1 MFEPVYAWRFL
12 TGSKRRGILSLLG
25 IFLAAILLFTII
37 FHAIFPPLEGGEISW
52 LRALLFIL
60 ETITTVGYGDLLP
73 FRNDLTN
80 LFTIV
85 LILAGVF
92 MIFLSIPVLLEPV
105 LARIINAPPPTGTSR
120 EMKGHVVIVGY
131 GNLARALIESLIISD
146 LGIVIVE
153 PDEAVAREI
162 VSRYRSR
169 VSVVWGDSMS
179 TRTWEHAWVGHAH
192 SVVVC
197 EDEKTAAEIILGIR
211 DQTRGSIIAVVDDLA
226 YDRYLRYAGAEYV
239 LSPKNSTGK
248 ILARHAVIR
257 PDVDTI
263 FEAISL
269 DHMKIEEGREKDGT
283 LKLVKVPVMPGCIA
297 FGKSLGELA
306 LYERYGVDLLFLW
319 KAGEFISSPKKE
331 DLLDTSTM
339 LFLLGKASSVSD
351 VLDREFCIQEAGEP
365 AAVIAGYGDVGKAA
379 FQELSEAGIRCTVVD
394 RKSHGIREVGEPA
407 CVITGYGDVGKAAF
421 QELSGA
427 GIRCTVVDRKSHGIR
442 EVVGNAEDEAILK
455 AAGVEGARFVVVAV
469 NNDWVNIF
477 TTLVARN
484 LSPSAKILARA
495 NEPGSVEKL
504 YKAGA
509 DYVALLPTIGGQVI
523 AGIILSDI
531 VRVLVD
537 LPNGQKVLMKH
548 LTSHAGITVRDLER
562 KTGVRIVGIE
572 GHGRSVVRPV
582 PAEPIREGD
591 SVIAVGLN
599 ENLKKLIHFI

>member
-1 MFEPVYAWRFL
+1 MGEGILSWRSLF
-12 TGSKRRGILSLLG
+12 GSGRRGILSLLG
-25 IFLAAILLFTII
+25 IFLLTILLFTTL
-37 FHAIFPPLEGGEISW
+37 FHALFPLFEGREISW
-52 LRALLFIL
+52 LQALLFVL
-60 ETITTVGYGDLLP
+60 ETITTVGFGELLP
-73 FRNDLTN
+73 FRSDLTI
-80 LFTIV
+80 LFTVI

-92 MIFLSIPVLLEPV
+92 MIFMFIPVLLEPV
-105 LARIINAPPPTGTSR
+105 LARIISAPPPTRTTR
-120 EMKGHVVIVGY
+120 EMKGHVVIAGY
-131 GNLARALIESLIISD
+131 GPLARALIESLIISD

-153 PDEAVAREI
+153 SEEAVARE
-162 VSRYRSR
+162 VFSRYHSR
-169 VSVVWGDSMS
+169 VSVVWGDYMS
-179 TRTWEHAWVGHAH
+179 PRTWEHAWVGHAH

-197 EDEKTAAEIILGIR
+197 EDERTAAEIILGIR

-248 ILARHAVIR
+248 ILARHAVMR

-269 DHMKIEEGREKDGT
+269 DHMKIEEGRAKDGT

-297 FGKSLGELA
+297 FGKTLGDLA

-319 KAGEFISSPKKE
+319 KAGEFVSSPGKE
-331 DLLDTSTM
+331 DLLDASTM
-339 LFLLGKASSVSD
+339 LFLLGKASAVSE
-351 VLDREFCIQEAGEP
+351 VLDREFCVGEAGEA
-365 AAVIAGYGDVGKAA
+365 AAVIAGYGDVGRAA
-379 FQELSEAGIRCTVVD
+379 FQELT
-394 RKSHGIREVGEPA
+394 
-407 CVITGYGDVGKAAF
+407 
-421 QELSGA
+421 GA

-442 EVVGNAEDEAILK
+442 EVVGNAEDEAVLK

-469 NNDWVNIF
+469 NNDGVNIF

-484 LSPSAKILARA
+484 LNPSVKILARA

-548 LTSHAGITVRDLER
+548 LTRHAGITTGELEKR
-562 KTGVRIVGIE
+562 TGIRIVGIE
-572 GHGRSVVRPV
+572 GPGRSLVRP
-582 PAEPIREGD
+582 AAGEPVNEGD

-599 ENLKKLIHFI
+599 EDLKALIHFI

>member
-1 MFEPVYAWRFL
+1 MVEPLLFWKSLV
-12 TGSKRRGILSLLG
+12 GSRRRGIPLL
-25 IFLAAILLFTII
+25 ILALALALLLFTII
-37 FHAIFPPLEGGEISW
+37 FHTIYPLFEGKEISW
-52 LRALLFIL
+52 FQALLFIL
-60 ETITTVGYGDLLP
+60 ETITTVGYGELLP
-73 FRNDLTN
+73 FRSDYTI

-85 LILAGVF
+85 LILTGVF
-92 MIFLSIPVLLEPV
+92 MIFMFIPLLLEPV
-105 LARIINAPPPTGTSR
+105 LTRIITAPPTTGPSR
-120 EMKGHVVIVGY
+120 EMKGHVVIAGY
-131 GNLARALIESLIISD
+131 GPLARALIESLIISD
-146 LGIVIVE
+146 LEIVVVE
-153 PDEAVAREI
+153 SDEAVARE
-162 VSRYRSR
+162 VFTLYPRR
-169 VSVVWGDSMS
+169 VSVVWGDYMS
-179 TRTWEHAWVGHAH
+179 PRTWEHAWVKHAH
-192 SVVVC
+192 SIVLC
-197 EDEKTAAEIILGIR
+197 EDERTAAEIILGVR
-211 DQTRGSIIAVVDDLA
+211 DQTRGSIIAAVDDLA

-248 ILARHAVIR
+248 ILARHAAMR

-269 DHMKIEEGREKDGT
+269 DHMKLEEGRTGDGT

-297 FGKSLGELA
+297 FGKSLGELR

-319 KAGEFISSPKKE
+319 KEGEFVSSPKE
-331 DLLDTSTM
+331 EEFMDASTM
-339 LFLLGKASSVSD
+339 LFLLGKASSVSE
-351 VLDREFCIQEAGEP
+351 VLDREFCI
-365 AAVIAGYGDVGKAA
+365 
-379 FQELSEAGIRCTVVD
+379 
-394 RKSHGIREVGEPA
+394 REVGDA
-407 CVITGYGDVGKAAF
+407 AAVITGYGDVGKAAF
-421 QELSGA
+421 HELSGA
-427 GIRCTVVDRKSHGIR
+427 GIRCTVVDRKSHGIS

-484 LSPSAKILARA
+484 LNPSVKILARA

-523 AGIILSDI
+523 AGIILADI

-548 LTSHAGITVRDLER
+548 LTRHAGIPVGKVER

-572 GHGRSVVRPV
+572 GPGRSVVRPG
-582 PAEPIREGD
+582 PGEPINEGD

-599 ENLKKLIHFI
+599 EALKKLIHFI

>member
-1 MFEPVYAWRFL
+1 AWRFL
-12 TGSKRRGILSLLG
+12 TSSKRRGILSLLG
-25 IFLAAILLFTII
+25 IFLLFILLFTIT
-37 FHAIFPPLEGGEISW
+37 FHALFPILEGREISW
-52 LRALLFIL
+52 LQALLFIL
-60 ETITTVGYGDLLP
+60 ETITTVGFGELLP
-73 FRNDLTN
+73 FRSDLSI

-92 MIFLSIPVLLEPV
+92 LIFLSIPILLEPV
-105 LARIINAPPPTGTSR
+105 LTHIINAPPPTETSR
-120 EMKGHVVIVGY
+120 EMKGHVVIAGY

-153 PDEAVAREI
+153 ADEAVARE
-162 VSRYRSR
+162 VFARYRSR
-169 VSVVWGDSMS
+169 VSVVWGDYMS
-179 TRTWEHAWVGHAH
+179 PRTWEHAWLGHAH

-197 EDEKTAAEIILGIR
+197 EDERTAAEIILGIR
-211 DQTRGSIIAVVDDLA
+211 DQTRGSVIAVVDDLA

-248 ILARHAVIR
+248 ILARHAVMR

-269 DHMKIEEGREKDGT
+269 DHMKLEEGRAMDGT

-306 LYERYGVDLLFLW
+306 LFERYGVDLLFLW
-319 KAGEFISSPKKE
+319 KAGEFVSSPGGDE
-331 DLLDTSTM
+331 LLDASTM
-339 LFLLGKASSVSD
+339 LFLLGRASSVSD
-351 VLDREFCIQEAGEP
+351 VLDREFCVREAGD
-365 AAVIAGYGDVGKAA
+365 ATAVIAGYGDVGKAA
-379 FQELSEAGIRCTVVD
+379 FQELT
-394 RKSHGIREVGEPA
+394 
-407 CVITGYGDVGKAAF
+407 
-421 QELSGA
+421 GA
-427 GIRCTVVDRKSHGIR
+427 GIRCTVVDRRSHGIR

-455 AAGVEGARFVVVAV
+455 AAGVEEARFVVVAV
-469 NNDWVNIF
+469 NNDGVNIF

-484 LSPSAKILARA
+484 LNPSAKILARA

-504 YKAGA
+504 YRAGA

-523 AGIILSDI
+523 AGIILADI

-548 LTSHAGITVRDLER
+548 LTRHAGIPVGELER
-562 KTGVRIVGIE
+562 RTGVHIVGIE
-572 GHGRSVVRPV
+572 GPGRSVVRPGHE
-582 PAEPIREGD
+582 EPIHEGD

-599 ENLKKLIHFI
+599 KDLKDLIHYI

>member
-1 MFEPVYAWRFL
+1 MVEPMINWRSL
-12 TGSKRRGILSLLG
+12 AGSKRRGVLTLLG
-25 IFLAAILLFTII
+25 AFLLAILLFTV
-37 FHAIFPPLEGGEISW
+37 AIHTLFPLLEGREISW
-52 LRALLFIL
+52 LQALLFIV
-60 ETITTVGYGDLLP
+60 ETITTVGYGELLP
-73 FRNDLTN
+73 FRSDLSI

-92 MIFLSIPVLLEPV
+92 MIFLSIPILLEPV
-105 LARIINAPPPTGTSR
+105 LTRIINAPPPTETSR
-120 EMKGHVVIVGY
+120 EMRGHVVIAGY
-131 GNLARALIESLIISD
+131 GNLARALVESLIISD

-153 PDEAVAREI
+153 SEEAVARE
-162 VSRYRSR
+162 VFSRYRSR
-169 VSVVWGDSMS
+169 VSVIWGDYMS
-179 TRTWEHAWVGHAH
+179 PRTWEHAWVRHAH

-197 EDEKTAAEIILGIR
+197 EDERTAAEIILGIR
-211 DQTRGSIIAVVDDLA
+211 DQTRGAIIAAVDDLA

-248 ILARHAVIR
+248 ILARHAVMR

-269 DHMKIEEGREKDGT
+269 DHMKIEEGRAKDGT

-319 KAGEFISSPKKE
+319 KAGEFVSSP
-331 DLLDTSTM
+331 DRGDQLDASTM
-339 LFLLGKASSVSD
+339 LFLLGKASSVSE
-351 VLDREFCIQEAGEP
+351 VLDNEFCVQETGE
-365 AAVIAGYGDVGKAA
+365 ATAVIAGYGDVGKAA
-379 FQELSEAGIRCTVVD
+379 FQELT
-394 RKSHGIREVGEPA
+394 
-407 CVITGYGDVGKAAF
+407 
-421 QELSGA
+421 GA
-427 GIRCTVVDRKSHGIR
+427 GIRCTVVDRKSHGIS

-469 NNDWVNIF
+469 NNDGANIF

-484 LSPSAKILARA
+484 LNPSAKILARA

-504 YKAGA
+504 YRAGA

-548 LTSHAGITVRDLER
+548 LTRHAGISVGELER
-562 KTGVRIVGIE
+562 RTGVRIVGIE
-572 GHGRSVVRPV
+572 GPGRSVVRPLFG
-582 PAEPIREGD
+582 EPVNEGD
-591 SVIAVGLN
+591 SVIAVGQN
-599 ENLKKLIHFI
+599 EDLKDLIHFI

>member
-1 MFEPVYAWRFL
+1 MGEPVLSWRSL
-12 TGSKRRGILSLLG
+12 VGSKRRGILSLLG
-25 IFLAAILLFTII
+25 IFVLAIVIFTVGFHTLFPI
-37 FHAIFPPLEGGEISW
+37 LEGREISW
-52 LRALLFIL
+52 LQALLFVL
-60 ETITTVGYGDLLP
+60 ETITTVGFGDLLP
-73 FRNDLTN
+73 FRSDYTI
-80 LFTIV
+80 LFTVI

-92 MIFLSIPVLLEPV
+92 MIFLSIPILLEPV
-105 LARIINAPPPTGTSR
+105 LTRIINTPPPTGTSR
-120 EMKGHVVIVGY
+120 EMRGHVVIAGY

-153 PDEAVAREI
+153 SDEAVARE
-162 VSRYRSR
+162 VFSRYRSR
-169 VSVVWGDSMS
+169 VSVIWGDYMS
-179 TRTWEHAWVGHAH
+179 RRTWEHAWVGHAH

-197 EDEKTAAEIILGIR
+197 EDERTAAEIILGIR
-211 DQTRGSIIAVVDDLA
+211 DQTRGSIIAAVDDLA

-248 ILARHAVIR
+248 ILARHAVMR

-269 DHMKIEEGREKDGT
+269 DHMKLEEGRGGDGT

-319 KAGEFISSPKKE
+319 KAGEFASSPGKE
-331 DLLDTSTM
+331 DLLDASTM
-339 LFLLGKASSVSD
+339 LFLLGKASSVSE
-351 VLDREFCIQEAGEP
+351 VLDREFC
-365 AAVIAGYGDVGKAA
+365 V
-379 FQELSEAGIRCTVVD
+379 
-394 RKSHGIREVGEPA
+394 REVGEPA

-421 QELSGA
+421 HELSGA
-427 GIRCTVVDRKSHGIR
+427 GIHCTVVDRKSHGIR
-442 EVVGNAEDEAILK
+442 EVIGNAEDEAVLK
-455 AAGVEGARFVVVAV
+455 AAGVDEARFVVVAV

-484 LSPSAKILARA
+484 LNPSAKILARA
-495 NEPGSVEKL
+495 NEPASVEKL

-548 LTSHAGITVRDLER
+548 LTRHAGIAVREMER
-562 KTGVRIVGIE
+562 RTGVRIVGIE
-572 GHGRSVVRPV
+572 GPGRSVVRPA
-582 PAEPIREGD
+582 PEEPINEGD
-591 SVIAVGLN
+591 SVIAVGVN
-599 ENLKKLIHFI
+599 EDLKKLIHFI

>member
-1 MFEPVYAWRFL
+1 MVEPIIAWRFL
-12 TGSKRRGILSLLG
+12 AGSKRRGILSLLG
-25 IFLAAILLFTII
+25 IFLLAILLFTIT
-37 FHAIFPPLEGGEISW
+37 FHALFPLLEGREISW
-52 LRALLFIL
+52 LQALLFIL
-60 ETITTVGYGDLLP
+60 ETITTVGYGELLP
-73 FRNDLTN
+73 FRSDLSI

-105 LARIINAPPPTGTSR
+105 LTRIINTPPPTGTPR
-120 EMKGHVVIVGY
+120 EMKGHVVIAGY
-131 GNLARALIESLIISD
+131 GNLARALIESLVISD

-153 PDEAVAREI
+153 PDEAVARE
-162 VSRYRSR
+162 VVARYRSR
-169 VSVVWGDSMS
+169 VSVVWGDYMS
-179 TRTWEHAWVGHAH
+179 PSTWEHAWVRHAH

-197 EDEKTAAEIILGIR
+197 EDERTAAEIILGVR
-211 DQTRGSIIAVVDDLA
+211 DQTRGSIIAAVDDLA

-248 ILARHAVIR
+248 ILARHAAMR

-269 DHMKIEEGREKDGT
+269 DRMKLEEGRAGDGT

-297 FGKSLGELA
+297 FGKSLGELR

-319 KAGEFISSPKKE
+319 KAGEFVSSPKKE
-331 DLLDTSTM
+331 EFMDASTM
-339 LFLLGKASSVSD
+339 LFLLGKASSISE
-351 VLDREFCIQEAGEP
+351 VLDREFC
-365 AAVIAGYGDVGKAA
+365 V
-379 FQELSEAGIRCTVVD
+379 
-394 RKSHGIREVGEPA
+394 REVGDA
-407 CVITGYGDVGKAAF
+407 AAVITGYGDVGKAAF
-421 QELSGA
+421 HELSGA
-427 GIRCTVVDRKSHGIR
+427 GIRCTVVDRKSHGIS

-484 LSPSAKILARA
+484 LNPSVKILARA

-504 YKAGA
+504 YRAGA

-523 AGIILSDI
+523 AGIILADI
-531 VRVLVD
+531 IRVLVD

-548 LTSHAGITVRDLER
+548 LTRHAGIPVGEMER
-562 KTGVRIVGIE
+562 RTGVRIVGIE
-572 GHGRSVVRPV
+572 GPGRSVVRPG
-582 PAEPIREGD
+582 PGEPINEGD
-591 SVIAVGLN
+591 SVIAVGVN
-599 ENLKKLIHFI
+599 EALKKLIHFI

>member
-1 MFEPVYAWRFL
+1 MIVWRFL
-12 TGSKRRGILSLLG
+12 AGSRRRGILSLLG
-25 IFLAAILLFTII
+25 IFLLAILLFTIS
-37 FHAIFPPLEGGEISW
+37 FHALFPLLEGREISW
-52 LRALLFIL
+52 LQALLFIL
-60 ETITTVGYGDLLP
+60 ETVTTVGYGELLP
-73 FRNDLTN
+73 FRSDLSI

-105 LARIINAPPPTGTSR
+105 LTRIISAPPPTETR
-120 EMKGHVVIVGY
+120 RKMKGHVVIAGY

-153 PDEAVAREI
+153 PDEAVARE
-162 VSRYRSR
+162 VVARYRSR
-169 VSVVWGDSMS
+169 VSVVWGDYMS
-179 TRTWEHAWVGHAH
+179 PRTWDHAWVRHAH
-192 SVVVC
+192 SVVLC
-197 EDEKTAAEIILGIR
+197 EDERTAAEIILGVR
-211 DQTRGSIIAVVDDLA
+211 DQTRGSIIAAVDDLA

-248 ILARHAVIR
+248 ILARHAAMR

-269 DHMKIEEGREKDGT
+269 DHMKLEEGRTGDGT

-297 FGKSLGELA
+297 FGKSLGALR

-319 KAGEFISSPKKE
+319 KAGEFVSSPKKE
-331 DLLDTSTM
+331 EFMDASTM
-339 LFLLGKASSVSD
+339 LFLLGKDSSVSE
-351 VLDREFCIQEAGEP
+351 VLDREFC
-365 AAVIAGYGDVGKAA
+365 V
-379 FQELSEAGIRCTVVD
+379 
-394 RKSHGIREVGEPA
+394 REVSDA
-407 CVITGYGDVGKAAF
+407 AAVITGYGDVGKAAF
-421 QELSGA
+421 HELSGA
-427 GIRCTVVDRKSHGIR
+427 GIRCTVVDRKSHGIS

-455 AAGVEGARFVVVAV
+455 AAGVEGARFVIVAV
-469 NNDWVNIF
+469 NNDGVNIF

-484 LSPSAKILARA
+484 LNPSVKILARA

-504 YKAGA
+504 YRAGA

-548 LTSHAGITVRDLER
+548 LTRHAGIPVGEVER
-562 KTGVRIVGIE
+562 RTGVRIVGIE
-572 GHGRSVVRPV
+572 GPGRSVVRPG
-582 PAEPIREGD
+582 PEEPINEGD

-599 ENLKKLIHFI
+599 EALKKLIHFI